1 MNEKP
6 CLFATFVDLYH
17 YTKQLVECE
26 TKEIQRIRN
35 TSTNFILKKI
45 QLFIPYFPE
54 LSNIQNELEK
64 YSICE
69 KHYNQIIA
77 KDNYL
82 NYLKEETL
90 YYPRKRSRNINYLDK
105 SNSIDNNLQTESITS
120 IDIGVQVTMDNTLLL
135 EIESLKNSLDTLVS
149 GHSKQ
154 SQIIKT
160 SNNRIFELE
169 NERKNLK
176 TQINE
181 LYSKLESINLYL
193 NQFEKLILEKNK
205 LENENKYLKEQ
216 WDGRYDNQKKR
227 IIEIDKIAS
236 MEREHL
242 YDDIMH
248 LITNQ
253 NRFSLQNLLEYNPLK
268 WIEYRNPVIVKFIET
283 LTNNDQDNQ
292 KEQQSNKT
300 KIFKRAVAIDS
311 IYGSRHNNYIS
322 AINLAVSAIKYTLGR
337 SKTIIDIDS
346 HITSGGS
353 YTKFINW
360 LESLSKESSPIPEGF
375 LVLAFDNEQKGQ
387 KNYLDRGFNTV
398 VFHTVTSFIACN
410 FDFSD
415 KNQYITDP
423 WISNSLT
430 EINIQQLFN
439 LTPDMKNILEK
450 ELINYINEIID
461 ELIIEKKKDENEI
474 DKLILSQNSS
484 MGKMKKCINC
494 GKTEI
499 ENKRKNCPKCN
510 MKLPTLNTINQISS
524 TLNSINQI
532 LPISSKSNETKE
544 KKLKI
549 KSHIFQ
555 KTNYQPETR
564 VSITQKSLT
573 DKDVKI
579 PTLYIPDPI
588 PINPNSISNIKKVLE
603 HIYEITGI
611 KSGQRKWVVVVCDG
625 VPYNLIQ
632 KIKKEFPWLIL
643 IPGALH
649 EEMNMLKAF
658 VELNWLIDI
667 KEFAQTQGYRTDN
680 QLAFF
685 KKCADHHK
693 SWDSICNIY
702 RHAMA
707 MELIWPFVLNY
718 ENPTVHEYLEWS
730 QKQTSNIYKLKFEQI
745 FIYLQAIINFRNGVR
760 TNNSL
765 LQNAARHQFSPIW
778 SARRHPI
785 YRLIEIT
792 YEEQMQKLKP
802 PIHNMI
808 EKYCVISRSGY
819 KNQHQGLDAIL
830 EEINKTLKS
839 LVPPVPSQHHWEI
852 AARNYNESSGPRT
865 KPDFVIESQRFR
877 IQLRKSDFLNP
888 IQKENTFKSLGN
900 IILSEELKNFT
911 SIAQEKRKIY
921 IKQKLLQLTT
931 NETWEVIPISA
942 EEAVSQKNENNMT
955 KEQLVAIINS
965 LLVSLPESQ
974 KLNSG
979 PRTKP
984 DFVIESQRFRIQL
997 RKSDFLNPIQK
1008 ENTFKSLGNIILSEE
1023 LKNFTSIA
1031 QEKRKIYI
1039 KQKLL
1044 QLTTNETWEVIP
1056 ISAEEAVSQK
1066 NENNMTK
1073 EQLVAII
1080 NSLLVSLPE
1089 SQKLKDRDKKLTQQK
1104 SRITDL
1110 HCQNFETLRVTET
1123 WNISNDSNSEDS
1135 DKNSQD
1141 RYTSDSDMSTISELA
1156 DAINNYLDIP
1166 GTNRQILKN
1175 QIKRATGEIHCNYTN
1190 LQTVQINEQRVRYN
1204 AEAERDLRQTDL
1216 DNALNNLNLMTTA
1229 YNNERNIHF
1238 EFGWQVYIRQQYFL
1252 ELQQCRIR
1260 IGKYKNDL
1268 LLCDIQLDLK
1278 WGKWKN
1284 RSRNAEQLILNL
1296 QGQILLLQNN
1306 PLNMAIARRLP
1317 ILKYVSTLTNPIS
1330 QYMALAVPN
1339 MTALENANVGDFD
1352 DAVKVEIMKGK
1363 MVRKYAPVPAQN
1375 DFVNL
1380 PVNINSPD
1388 TLRAWLNAKYQ
1399 RETIGTNQSA
1409 ILRLSQERFQPFDNS
1424 DTYELRICPLLLG
1437 VANDD
1442 ARVLRTLKS
1451 HLSGNRELY
1460 SWMKSEVIGVLQNNG
1475 SPSLPSNK
1483 KSSVK
1488 QHNNIISQPIVSQLP
1503 SQDFQKMFQDELAK
1517 RDAKYEADTGRMEK
1531 NRTDSDF
1538 CSFDQCDIAKRDAEM
1553 KKMKADFD
1561 TKMSQQSK
1569 IQPTQSIDQSPALP
1583 PGREYRR
1590 DEYYTNK
1597 FMDDNERGRDSNWGG
1612 DLNNTLPSLPKY
1624 IQNQSARIK
1633 KLENDINRLWGV
1645 QMKLGIHFVPLEP
1658 IFNNDDENSYNEE
1671 DNIWYEPEK
1680 KNEYQSSV
1688 VKSKQNKVG
1697 SESHCLAI
1705 VDSPVTTFDK
1715 LFPES
1720 DDQLLKLL
1728 SPAIG
1733 GIDTQ
1738 SMCTVTNKAL
1748 NDALG

>member
-1 MNEKP
+1 M
-6 CLFATFVDLYH
+6 
-17 YTKQLVECE
+17 KQLVECE

-35 TSTNFILKKI
+35 ASTNFILKKI

-242 YDDIMH
+242 YNDIMH
-248 LITNQ
+248 LITDQ

-322 AINLAVSAIKYTLGR
+322 AINLAASAIKYTLGR

-360 LESLSKESSPIPEGF
+360 LESLSKKSSPIPEGF
-375 LVLAFDNEQKGQ
+375 LVLAFDNKQKGQ

-555 KTNYQPETR
+555 KTNYQPKTR

-765 LQNAARHQFSPIW
+765 LQNAARRQFSPIW

-802 PIHNMI
+802 PIHDMI

-852 AARNYNESSGPRT
+852 AARNCYRTDNQLAFFKKCADHHKSWDSICNIYRHAMAMELIWPFVLNYENPTVHEYLEWSQKQTSNIYKLKFEQIFIYLQAIINFRNGVRTNNSLLQNAARRQFSPIWSARRHPIYRLIEITYEEQMQKLKPPIHDMIEKYCVISRSGYKNQHQGLDAILEEINKTLKSLVPPVPSQHHWEIAARNCMKFMKLREILFKNIGYTDNESSGPRTKPDFVIESQRFRIQLRKSDFLNPIQKENTFKSLGNIILSEELKNFTSIAQEKRKIYIKQKLLQLTTNETWEVIPISAEEAVSQKNENNMTKEQLVAIINSLLLREILFKNIGYTDNESSGPRT

-974 KLNSG
+974 KLKYHNLNN
-979 PRTKP
+979 KP
-984 DFVIESQRFRIQL
+984 
-997 RKSDFLNPIQK
+997 K
-1008 ENTFKSLGNIILSEE
+1008 IIL
-1023 LKNFTSIA
+1023 L
-1031 QEKRKIYI
+1031 
-1039 KQKLL
+1039 
-1044 QLTTNETWEVIP
+1044 
-1056 ISAEEAVSQK
+1056 
-1066 NENNMTK
+1066 
-1073 EQLVAII
+1073 
-1080 NSLLVSLPE
+1080 
-1089 SQKLKDRDKKLTQQK
+1089 
-1104 SRITDL
+1104 
-1110 HCQNFETLRVTET
+1110 
-1123 WNISNDSNSEDS
+1123 
-1135 DKNSQD
+1135 
-1141 RYTSDSDMSTISELA
+1141 
-1156 DAINNYLDIP
+1156 
-1166 GTNRQILKN
+1166 QIL
-1175 QIKRATGEIHCNYTN
+1175 QEI
-1190 LQTVQINEQRVRYN
+1190 
-1204 AEAERDLRQTDL
+1204 
-1216 DNALNNLNLMTTA
+1216 
-1229 YNNERNIHF
+1229 
-1238 EFGWQVYIRQQYFL
+1238 
-1252 ELQQCRIR
+1252 
-1260 IGKYKNDL
+1260 
-1268 LLCDIQLDLK
+1268 
-1278 WGKWKN
+1278 
-1284 RSRNAEQLILNL
+1284 RS
-1296 QGQILLLQNN
+1296 LQNN
-1306 PLNMAIARRLP
+1306 HCTNVDHSIFIYSHFGNIPDCNNHKVIIFTYKSLLLNRLAD
-1317 ILKYVSTLTNPIS
+1317 TNI
-1330 QYMALAVPN
+1330 
-1339 MTALENANVGDFD
+1339 
-1352 DAVKVEIMKGK
+1352 
-1363 MVRKYAPVPAQN
+1363 
-1375 DFVNL
+1375 
-1380 PVNINSPD
+1380 VNISLNNSSI
-1388 TLRAWLNAKYQ
+1388 NKEYF
-1399 RETIGTNQSA
+1399 N
-1409 ILRLSQERFQPFDNS
+1409 RLKVTTQ
-1424 DTYELRICPLLLG
+1424 
-1437 VANDD
+1437 
-1442 ARVLRTLKS
+1442 
-1451 HLSGNRELY
+1451 
-1460 SWMKSEVIGVLQNNG
+1460 
-1475 SPSLPSNK
+1475 
-1483 KSSVK
+1483 
-1488 QHNNIISQPIVSQLP
+1488 SQP
-1503 SQDFQKMFQDELAK
+1503 
-1517 RDAKYEADTGRMEK
+1517 
-1531 NRTDSDF
+1531 
-1538 CSFDQCDIAKRDAEM
+1538 
-1553 KKMKADFD
+1553 
-1561 TKMSQQSK
+1561 
-1569 IQPTQSIDQSPALP
+1569 P
-1583 PGREYRR
+1583 PC
-1590 DEYYTNK
+1590 
-1597 FMDDNERGRDSNWGG
+1597 
-1612 DLNNTLPSLPKY
+1612 
-1624 IQNQSARIK
+1624 
-1633 KLENDINRLWGV
+1633 ININGLRKW
-1645 QMKLGIHFVPLEP
+1645 I
-1658 IFNNDDENSYNEE
+1658 
-1671 DNIWYEPEK
+1671 
-1680 KNEYQSSV
+1680 
-1688 VKSKQNKVG
+1688 
-1697 SESHCLAI
+1697 
-1705 VDSPVTTFDK
+1705 
-1715 LFPES
+1715 
-1720 DDQLLKLL
+1720 
-1728 SPAIG
+1728 
-1733 GIDTQ
+1733 
-1738 SMCTVTNKAL
+1738 
-1748 NDALG
+1748 